1 MGKEGQSGVVK
12 VTADR
17 QDKALQRTQECLV
30 VFIFFIF
37 VLCMISISVFVVLCI
52 VYCKLRKLLSF
63 VLCVSSIV
71 REESAIQLAAT

>member
-1 MGKEGQSGVVK
+1 MGKEGQSWVVK

-30 VFIFFIF
+30 FFIF
-37 VLCMISISVFVVLCI
+37 LLCMISISVFFVLCI
-52 VYCKLRKLLSF
+52 VYCKLRKMLSF

-71 REESAIQLAAT
+71 REESASTLAAT

>member
-30 VFIFFIF
+30 FSIFFVYDIDF
-37 VLCMISISVFVVLCI
+37 CVLCI
-52 VYCKLRKLLSF
+52 V
-63 VLCVSSIV
+63 
-71 REESAIQLAAT
+71 